1 MTRLSL
7 SDMGVDLTNEL
18 ASLLQ
23 LSVSD
28 KWFIGKSFI
37 DEFTKALIL
46 SDIKKLKSLSDA
58 YHNIDYPQPDSWLLA
73 YEKNVLSVFDAIKKK
88 LYPICS
94 LSVLIEWFEIEHDH
108 HGWGDIFVEG
118 FRSLKKN
125 GIEYINPD
133 FQPYKYA
140 DEGMPY
146 IEHWCT
152 QELLKNDCPFISEN
166 SIDYVFEMIDKI
178 REIQNHSVDSDLY
191 CFISHNKGLRMID
204 RKNDAFIR

>member
-118 FRSLKKN
+118 FRSLKKT
-125 GIEYINPD
+125 E
-133 FQPYKYA
+133 
-140 DEGMPY
+140 
-146 IEHWCT
+146 
-152 QELLKNDCPFISEN
+152 S
-166 SIDYVFEMIDKI
+166 SI
-178 REIQNHSVDSDLY
+178 
-191 CFISHNKGLRMID
+191 
-204 RKNDAFIR
+204 